1 MKPFFTKDI
10 PKHNLMK
17 VDNNIEKAFLY
28 IDILG
33 FTDLV
38 NNNSEKIQE
47 IFSIIDGLDVHDKD
61 NLKVVV
67 FSDTILVFTM
77 RESLKINYFVR
88 DMVTYTQELFYKLS
102 SIGVFFKAVLTF
114 GEFSFTKMKNIH
126 AYHGKALV
134 ETYFDTNSLEGFGL
148 YISNDMASWILGFDS
163 IKLSEKYSFVL
174 LCHSIINL
182 YKETKGI
189 LPISSK
195 LLDKPDEYCDY
206 CTLDNDIKFLKTISE
221 IRNSFPVEKVR
232 KKYGFVFNVYKSQLT
247 SFFYQFERHGFN
259 RLAIL
264 SKFA

>member
-1 MKPFFTKDI
+1 MKSDSP
-10 PKHNLMK
+10 L
-17 VDNNIEKAFLY
+17 EKAFLY
-28 IDILG
+28 VDILG

-38 NNNSEKIQE
+38 NNHSEKIKE
-47 IFSIIDGLDVHDKD
+47 IFSIIDGLNIHDKD
-61 NLKVVV
+61 NLKVIV

-114 GEFSFTKMKNIH
+114 GEFSFTVMKNIQ

-148 YISNDMASWILGFDS
+148 YISNEMASWILGFDS
-163 IKLSEKYSFVL
+163 IKLTEKYSYVL

-189 LPISSK
+189 LPVSPK

-206 CTLDNDIKFLKTISE
+206 CTLDNDLKFLKTISE
-221 IRNSFPVEKVR
+221 IKSNFPVEKVR
-232 KKYGFVFNVYKSQLT
+232 KKYEFVFNIYKGQLT
-247 SFFYQFERHGFN
+247 SFFNVFERHGFN
-259 RLAIL
+259 RIAIL
-264 SKFA
+264 SKFE